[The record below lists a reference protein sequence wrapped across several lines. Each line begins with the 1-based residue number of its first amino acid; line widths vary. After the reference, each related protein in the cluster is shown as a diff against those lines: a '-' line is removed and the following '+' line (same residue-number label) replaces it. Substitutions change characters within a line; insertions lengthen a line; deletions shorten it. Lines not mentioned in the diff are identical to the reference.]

1 SGAMKR
7 AAVQWGIGRYLYN
20 LEEGFAQTSLDKKQ
34 GWHRAKLKDGT
45 GFYWLPPSLPGW
57 AIPASDNK
65 PSPENTNQK
74 SPSVDCE
81 QILKD
86 FSDYAST
93 ETDKKKLIERYQRDW
108 QLMAGN
114 EEAQAKCVQV
124 MNIRVNELKQA
135 A

>member
-1 SGAMKR
+1 MD
-7 AAVQWGIGRYLYN
+7 
-20 LEEGFAQTSLDKKQ
+20 AQTRRRERRAEKQ
-34 GWHRAKLKDGT
+34 AQWKAANPLLVGVSAK
-45 GFYWLPPSLPGW
+45 PV
-57 AIPASDNK
+57 NK